1 MISLKQDGNSIL
13 GEFIK
18 LTGGGGIRKEAQA
31 ETEDDVAQLES
42 DAIAAAANAAAA
54 AAANAAAT
62 AKSARPVEVSES
74 AEDFLVEQVS
84 PASDPV
90 AAAIDKEV
98 ECYAGRD
105 MQIMTGLGKIAA
117 GLRLKGEG
125 FAADMVE
132 ATALSIGVDIKK
144 EAAERG
150 SVIGNL
156 KKLAGDIDR
165 DGDSFAGDMVRATI
179 SNIVSN

>member
-13 GEFIK
+13 GEFIR
-18 LTGGGGIRKEAQA
+18 LTGAGGIRKEAQA
-31 ETEDDVAQLES
+31 ETEDD
-42 DAIAAAANAAAA
+42 AADGSVLDDL
-54 AAANAAAT
+54 AT
-62 AKSARPVEVSES
+62 TVEETKES

-98 ECYAGRD
+98 ECFAGRD

-156 KKLAGDIDR
+156 KKLAGDFDR